1 MGDLWPWQWRS
12 GDPAE
17 YVELPPPGEDL
28 ALPGERWCDVVYRRE
43 RYARLL
49 GMLSDSDRPW
59 SIDDAVTENLD
70 LPELLS
76 DYLRSL
82 PDAAE
87 CQRAFEVLASLT
99 VCDPTVGS
107 GAFLFAAL
115 DTLEPLYGTL
125 LAAAEELEAKGRP
138 TPDYWA
144 EASRH
149 PSEAY
154 WALKT
159 ICLRNLYGVDI
170 MAEAPEVA
178 KLRLFL
184 KLAAQIER
192 VEDLE
197 PLPDLDFNIKCGNL
211 LVGVRDRHD
220 ALDRLAAA
228 SSNGQLSLASVGR
241 LDALDAVASE
251 MASAYDSFVKTQS
264 SSDHTGAAEAKSALS
279 ARSAA
284 LAADCDELLHGLR
297 EEDAPVEAWR
307 DSHQP
312 FHWFLEFPS
321 VWRNGGFDVIIGNP
335 PYIQT
340 KNVTGYRWVGYKT
353 AKCPDL
359 YAVCVER
366 ASTLLNDKG
375 RFAMIV
381 MHSLCFS
388 GRFASLRACF
398 RDLSMSMWLT
408 SFARIPDELFSGSA
422 RINNTIAIGKISGNQ
437 HLYLSRARRWLS
449 AMRPNLFDGIEF
461 TEPPDPLLRCGKT
474 PVWPFVDSF
483 DLAGTLM
490 HLVSRN
496 RDIESALCDEHR
508 PEQVLQYRKV
518 AYAWIPVFSE
528 APPSIDPATG
538 RTADAKSE
546 RLGLLW
552 FKSQQ
557 QRDIALLTLAGRWGY
572 VWWLTYSDEFD
583 VTRSTLAAFPGDIER
598 LAARP
603 SEACNPAPGDMELV
617 SLLEL
622 STTLQREMP
631 KHLAWKLNAGIKVGR
646 YNMLKLRHLTDRADW
661 LLARAWG
668 LSQEQFEAAGN
679 LRDRMVFGNKE

>member
-359 YAVCVER
+359 YAACVER
-366 ASTLLNDKG
+366 ASTLLNNKG

-388 GRFASLRACF
+388 REFVDLREFTESTLHELWISSFSRAS
-398 RDLSMSMWLT
+398 DS
-408 SFARIPDELFSGSA
+408 LFSGAAKVRNS
-422 RINNTIAIGKISGNQ
+422 ILIGSTTGFRKVRTSQ
-437 HLYLSRARRWLS
+437 CHRWLVPVRPRL
-449 AMRPNLFDGIEF
+449 MREIEYTELDERLQKGCSIAAWPF
-461 TEPPDPLLRCGKT
+461 LNSRPTTATFSKMIRDNSDISCSLVSTSDIRLGFKTTATNWLAVYLDEPPTVDPSTHQPTTTSSKRSG
-474 PVWPFVDSF
+474 WFSF
-483 DLAGTLM
+483 RNERHRDLAIVM
-490 HLVSRN
+490 
-496 RDIESALCDEHR
+496 
-508 PEQVLQYRKV
+508 
-518 AYAWIPVFSE
+518 
-528 APPSIDPATG
+528 
-538 RTADAKSE
+538 
-546 RLGLLW
+546 
-552 FKSQQ
+552 
-557 QRDIALLTLAGRWGY
+557 LAGRWGY
-572 VWWLTYSDEFD
+572 LWWLTYGDEFH
-583 VTRSTLAAFPGDIER
+583 VTRGTLAAFPGDIEKVSNR
-598 LAARP
+598 AA
-603 SEACNPAPGDMELV
+603 GDMELE
-617 SLLEL
+617 SLLSLSNEL
-622 STTLQREMP
+622 VDRMPGTLDY
-631 KHLAWKLNAGIKVGR
+631 HLRGSGPRRVRVGR
-646 YNMLKLRHLTDRADW
+646 YNMLRLRHLTDRADW

-668 LSQEQFEAAGN
+668 IGDAFEAAGN
-679 LRDRMVFGNKE
+679 LRDRMVFGNRE